1 MLKKANAKKAG
12 QRAGAKTS
20 TGRRRFLKTAA
31 LTAGAAATT
40 GLIDG
45 FPLVWS
51 QNIKDVK
58 LMQVGGSYSAI
69 KDIADQATK
78 DLGFKVEMQTADHS
92 ALLNRLV
99 TQPQTI
105 DIADIEYFFQH
116 HLIKRGTLQ
125 PMAVEKI
132 KLWDKVVPI
141 FTKGTYPDG
150 RKVSSQGVLPYEVQ
164 YVSGPGAKE
173 FAKSP
178 TNWITGIPTVYNAD
192 TLGIRPDLVK
202 RKIESWSELL
212 NPEWKGKTSI
222 VSVPGIGIMDA
233 AMAIEARGDIKYGDK
248 GNMTKAEIDKT
259 IEILKAAKKA
269 GQFRAMWATFDESVN
284 LMAAGETIVQ
294 SMWSPAVTAVRSR
307 GIPCYYAPLKEGYRA
322 WASGFGLPKTLKGK
336 QLEAA
341 YEFVNWFLSGWAGA
355 YLNRQGY
362 YSAVLETAKAKME
375 PYEWAYWMEGKPAAQ
390 DIKSPNGQVLEKAGK
405 VRDGGS
411 YEQRMGAIAC
421 WNALMDENTYM
432 VQKWN
437 EFVAA

>member
-1 MLKKANAKKAG
+1 MLKKAKSKTAG
-12 QRAGAKTS
+12 QRPRTQTS

-31 LTAGAAATT
+31 LTAGAAATA

-58 LMQVGGSYSAI
+58 LVQVGGSYSAI

-105 DIADIEYFFQH
+105 DIADIEYFFQR

-125 PMAVEKI
+125 PMEEKKI

-150 RKVSSQGVLPYEVQ
+150 RKVSNQGVLPYEVQ

-178 TNWITGIPTVYNAD
+178 TKWITGIPTVYNAD

-212 NPEWKGKTSI
+212 NPRVEGQDVHRI
-222 VSVPGIGIMDA
+222 RA
-233 AMAIEARGDIKYGDK
+233 
-248 GNMTKAEIDKT
+248 GNRHHGCRHGHRSTRRH
-259 IEILKAAKKA
+259 
-269 GQFRAMWATFDESVN
+269 Q
-284 LMAAGETIVQ
+284 
-294 SMWSPAVTAVRSR
+294 VRR
-307 GIPCYYAPLKEGYRA
+307 
-322 WASGFGLPKTLKGK
+322 
-336 QLEAA
+336 
-341 YEFVNWFLSGWAGA
+341 
-355 YLNRQGY
+355 
-362 YSAVLETAKAKME
+362 
-375 PYEWAYWMEGKPAAQ
+375 
-390 DIKSPNGQVLEKAGK
+390 
-405 VRDGGS
+405 
-411 YEQRMGAIAC
+411 
-421 WNALMDENTYM
+421 
-432 VQKWN
+432 
-437 EFVAA
+437 